1 MEADLGDGIYVRLET
16 TEGKEGLLESY
27 YEVID
32 FKASEEEKKVSLMNS
47 NNNEEQNSSPGSDS
61 KNKNDQIKIRKKIHV
76 LFSLILIATILI
88 FKYFIADES
97 VIVKIF
103 TFANYTYGPLLGLYA
118 FGLFTKLKIKD
129 RFAPIIC
136 ILSPFVTYIVNDFTL
151 IFTGFDFGFSL
162 LILNGIVT
170 FIGLYLIKIK

>member
-1 MEADLGDGIYVRLET
+1 MHNIKLHF
-16 TEGKEGLLESY
+16 S
-27 YEVID
+27 
-32 FKASEEEKKVSLMNS
+32 KV
-47 NNNEEQNSSPGSDS
+47 
-61 KNKNDQIKIRKKIHV
+61 V